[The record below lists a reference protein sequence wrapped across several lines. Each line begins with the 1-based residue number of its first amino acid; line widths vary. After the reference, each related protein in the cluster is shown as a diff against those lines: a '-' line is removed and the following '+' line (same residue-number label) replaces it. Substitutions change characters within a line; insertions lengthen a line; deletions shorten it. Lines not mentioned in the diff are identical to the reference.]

1 MTFNSILNDLRVKF
15 NNKQQET
22 GVLQVTNE
30 SFLDKKTA
38 LEKRAAELEASKK
51 GIQQQIDAAGAA
63 AELAERLGTEAKR
76 RYDLEGDDK
85 SGPLIDQY
93 RNEKALA
100 LAEVMRLQAVRDEIP
115 ARVTAIRL
123 ELAHLAHRSD
133 LQLLVGLKQTE
144 QTAFLEYEK
153 HALAMIDA
161 LYTFKLKRWE
171 RETVAERVSSFAR
184 SHQLQ
189 SPSRGDFSA
198 PLVETYWNGP
208 EYGDQI
214 RAQFKQAKRDFN

>member
-1 MTFNSILNDLRVKF
+1 MTFTEVLNDLRIKF
-15 NNKQQET
+15 NNKQVDKED
-22 GVLQVTNE
+22 LRMTNE

-63 AELAERLGTEAKR
+63 AELAERLGSEAKR
-76 RYDLEGDDK
+76 KYDLEGLD
-85 SGPLIDQY
+85 SAAPLIDKY
-93 RNEKALA
+93 RDDKIKAMT
-100 LAEVMRLQAVRDEIP
+100 EVLRLQAVRDEIP

-133 LQLLVGLKQTE
+133 LQLLVELKRVE
-144 QTAFLEYEK
+144 QESFCEYERF
-153 HALAMIDA
+153 ALAMIDA

>member
-15 NNKQQET
+15 NNKQVDKEH
-22 GVLQVTNE
+22 LHMTNE
-30 SFLDKKTA
+30 LFLDKKAT
-38 LEKRAAELEASKK
+38 LEKRAVELDASRK

-63 AELAERLGTEAKR
+63 AELAERLGSEAKR

-85 SGPLIDQY
+85 AAPLIDQY
-93 RNEKALA
+93 RDEKARA
-100 LAEVMRLQAVRDEIP
+100 MAEVQRLQAIRDEIP
-115 ARVTAIRL
+115 ARLEAIRL

-133 LQLLVGLKQTE
+133 LQLLVELKRVE
-144 QTAFLEYEK
+144 QEAFLEYEK
-153 HALAMIDA
+153 FALAMISA
-161 LYTFKLKRWE
+161 LYAFKLKRWE
-171 RETVAERVSSFAR
+171 RATIAEQVSSFAR

-189 SPSRGDFSA
+189 SPSRGDFVA

-214 RAQFKQAKRDFN
+214 RAQFKNAKRDFN